1 MLRRINIDDTMLV
14 RMRIFQVNN
23 LESSSKPQFCIS
35 IDQPELTLSDIIS
48 NMDRSKYLDDHERL
62 TRYIY
67 KLRKVFKMIGD
78 GINYLHSQGVI
89 HGHINANTCGKFD
102 DGWKLLDLIGS
113 DTIGSYL
120 KTDRINQS
128 SPPEAVIGEGKNTS
142 NFKLSERIMAN
153 ISLDIW
159 AFGKLM
165 YEVLVGKQLIQIDS
179 HKMVETDDL
188 FLGKLKNWNED
199 DLSNVVTEIETAG
212 VGTLAADLISHCL
225 CPFPEHRPKD
235 MSDVLT
241 HPYWNDSKSFQNVVK
256 KSKRRH

>member
-1 MLRRINIDDTMLV
+1 MLG
-14 RMRIFQVNN
+14 RMRFFEVND

-35 IDQPELTLSDIIS
+35 IDQPELTLSDIIF

-62 TRYIY
+62 TRYIN
-67 KLRKVFKMIGD
+67 KLRKVFKMIGE
-78 GINYLHSQGVI
+78 GINHLHSQGVV
-89 HGHINANTCGKFD
+89 HGHINTNTCGKFD

-113 DTIGSYL
+113 NTIGSYL
-120 KTDRINQS
+120 STNRTSQS
-128 SPPEAVIGEGKNTS
+128 SPPEAVISEGKNMTS
-142 NFKLSERIMAN
+142 FRLSDHIVAN

-165 YEVLVGKQLIQIDS
+165 YEVLVGKQLIEIDS

-188 FLGKLKNWNED
+188 FLGTLKNWNED

-235 MSDVLT
+235 MKDVLT
-241 HPYWNDSKSFQNVVK
+241 HPYWNELKSFQNNAR